1 MKLDARVTAVTNVRV
16 LDPVAETLSA
26 PTTLRF
32 NGDRIASVGTE
43 PGPEETVLDGEGR
56 IASPG
61 LIDCHVHVLANSPDL
76 GSLGDESPA
85 YLTACAIRTMQ
96 GALRRGFTT
105 LRDAG
110 GADFGLARAA
120 AEGLFVSPRLFFGG
134 KSLSQ
139 TGGHADMRAP
149 GSALVDNHQ
158 CCPHIGM
165 VCDGVD
171 EVRRGARQQFRT
183 GADHLKLMLSGG
195 VASPT
200 DRVDSTQFSDS
211 EIIAAVEEARAAN
224 RYVLGHAYTA
234 RAINRGLRLGVRS
247 IEHGNLLDEETVRLF
262 VEHDAFLVPTLVT
275 YQRLKADGARLG
287 LPAASQAK
295 VDDVLHAGLGA
306 LRLADR
312 GGVSIAYGSD
322 LLGEM
327 WEHQSRE
334 FEIRAQVQSAGAI
347 LRGATTTAAR
357 LLQAEGELGVLAEG
371 AFADLVLLE
380 ANPLDDITVLARPEE
395 TVRSVISRGA
405 LVAD

>member
-1 MKLDARVTAVTNVRV
+1 MKLDPRATAVTNVRI
-16 LDPVAETLSA
+16 LDPEAETVSA

-32 NGDRIASVGTE
+32 NGDRIASVGAAPA
-43 PGPEETVLDGEGR
+43 PGEEVFDAEGR
-56 IASPG
+56 IAAPG

-85 YLTACAIRTMQ
+85 YLTACAINTMQ
-96 GALRRGFTT
+96 GALRRGFTA

-120 AEGLFVSPRLFFGG
+120 DEGLFVSPRLFFGG

-139 TGGHADMRAP
+139 TGGHADMRGP
-149 GSALVDNHQ
+149 GNALVDNHQ
-158 CCPHIGM
+158 CCPHIGL

-211 EIIAAVEEARAAN
+211 EILAAVEEAEAAN

-262 VEHDAFLVPTLVT
+262 LEHDAFLVPTLVT

-295 VDDVLHAGLGA
+295 VDDVLYAGLEA

-312 GGVSIAYGSD
+312 GGVNIAYGSD
-322 LLGEM
+322 LLGEL
-327 WEHQSRE
+327 WEYQSQE
-334 FEIRAQVQSAGAI
+334 FEIRAQAQSAGAV

-357 LLQAEGELGVLAEG
+357 LLQAEGDLGILAEG
-371 AFADLVLLE
+371 AYADLVLLN
-380 ANPLDDITVLARPEE
+380 ANPLEDVTVLARPEE
-395 TVRSVISRGA
+395 SIHSVFSRGA
-405 LVAD
+405 LVED

>member
-1 MKLDARVTAVTNVRV
+1 VKLDPRATAVTNVRI
-16 LDPVAETLSA
+16 LDPEAETVSA

-32 NGDRIASVGTE
+32 NGDRIASVGAAPA
-43 PGPEETVLDGEGR
+43 PGEEVFDAEGR
-56 IASPG
+56 IAAPG

-85 YLTACAIRTMQ
+85 YLTACAINTMQ
-96 GALRRGFTT
+96 GALRRGFTA

-120 AEGLFVSPRLFFGG
+120 DEGLFVSPRLFFGG

-139 TGGHADMRAP
+139 TGGHADMRGP
-149 GSALVDNHQ
+149 GNVLVDNHQ
-158 CCPHIGM
+158 CCPHIGL

-211 EIIAAVEEARAAN
+211 EILAAVEEAEAAN

-262 VEHDAFLVPTLVT
+262 LEHDAFLVPTLVT

-295 VDDVLHAGLGA
+295 VDDVLYAGLEA

-312 GGVSIAYGSD
+312 GGVNIAYGSD

-327 WEHQSRE
+327 WEYQSQE
-334 FEIRAQVQSAGAI
+334 FEIRAQAQSAGAV

-357 LLQAEGELGVLAEG
+357 LLQAEGDLGILAEG
-371 AFADLVLLE
+371 AYADLVLLN
-380 ANPLDDITVLARPEE
+380 ANPLEDVTVLARPEE
-395 TVRSVISRGA
+395 SIHSVFSRGA
-405 LVAD
+405 LVED